1 MTREQAI
8 EIARQCAK
16 AKPQSYYDEPF
27 SPHEWVIDAIL
38 SASIPRPRTSWEAST
53 DTEKL
58 IDALRCDAS
67 IAATADDGRLLH
79 AAADEIER
87 LMRSQSDAGSKSV
100 DSAND
105 GGSEHG

>member
-1 MTREQAI
+1 MDRNQAI
-8 EIARQCAK
+8 EIARQCAR
-16 AKPQSYYDEPF
+16 AKPQSYYAEPF
-27 SPHEWVIDAIL
+27 QPHEWVIDAIL
-38 SASIPRPRTSWEAST
+38 SASIPRPRSANEPTT

-87 LMRSQSDAGSKSV
+87 LVRSQSDRGT
-100 DSAND
+100 
-105 GGSEHG
+105 EHG